1 LSLLDQGTHEDQHT
15 REKRMARERY
25 RHAMSGDKK
34 DEILAKKREYQ
45 HNYWAKLSAAAK
57 SKKFLASKVNMS
69 GMIVIYFFNRL
80 NIFYFI
86 LITIYV
92 VSNMSYIR

>member
-1 LSLLDQGTHEDQHT
+1 MKINTLVKSAWPGRGIGMQCLVIKRMRSLL
-15 REKRMARERY
+15 
-25 RHAMSGDKK
+25 
-34 DEILAKKREYQ
+34 KKREYQ
-45 HNYWAKLSAAAK
+45 HNYCAKLSAAAK

-86 LITIYV
+86 LIAIYV